1 MGFTP
6 VEVSNFYPR
15 ETFTPAEISN
25 FYMRNL
31 YTPRSLQTPFTP
43 VEVSNF
49 YPDGLQPVQAR
60 LHLSNISALN
70 TCRTFHLCISQ
81 CLPRPVSLEPMSA
94 ASGGLQPVH
103 ARPCPSM
110 PVYTCPTS
118 PLLHP
123 SKFIHG
129 ISQCPPRPVTLGTMP
144 AGRGGPNAGGT
155 RWTETRPSP

>member
-1 MGFTP
+1 MGFTPFEVSNFNMGFTP

-25 FYMRNL
+25 YYMRNL

-110 PVYTCPTS
+110 PVHARPCPFTLVQHLPFYTRRSLYMVFLNAYLARS
-118 PLLHP
+118 PW
-123 SKFIHG
+123 
-129 ISQCPPRPVTLGTMP
+129 V
-144 AGRGGPNAGGT
+144 
-155 RWTETRPSP
+155 